1 MPAPHRA
8 LPTSSPAQK
17 CGMTMSVTTQIIFPY
32 MSDAHAPAMD
42 VQMTAQDAGMPRSF
56 RSILSAILTLS
67 STDCDLLGASSAS
80 ARAVGAVRG
89 RRSPARHQ
97 LNLPLGRA
105 ITRHQCSLPQRVQL
119 PGRPAGS
126 CLLLA
131 ERRRRCPAQGVG
143 GQLWLEDGGCFEAA
157 AARVSFRG
165 YQHAARSPIPC
176 LGRRLPVTCSSS
188 RRVLTPW

>member
-1 MPAPHRA
+1 MCGRPRA
-8 LPTSSPAQK
+8 HKCRKRGVSSCRCVRTCSVAGHARRDEGSCKSKFKVGISQN
-17 CGMTMSVTTQIIFPY
+17 MSCFVIF
-32 MSDAHAPAMD
+32 
-42 VQMTAQDAGMPRSF
+42 
-56 RSILSAILTLS
+56 LTLS

-157 AARVSFRG
+157 AAQVWFRG
-165 YQHAARSPIPC
+165 CQHAARGPIPC
-176 LGRRLPVTCSSS
+176 LGRRVPVTCSSS

>member
-1 MPAPHRA
+1 MISPLCICRRCGRDGRRGRYRRA
-8 LPTSSPAQK
+8 
-17 CGMTMSVTTQIIFPY
+17 GTQGAKARFF
-32 MSDAHAPAMD
+32 
-42 VQMTAQDAGMPRSF
+42 VNCR
-56 RSILSAILTLS
+56 ILTLS

-157 AARVSFRG
+157 AAQVWFRG
-165 YQHAARSPIPC
+165 CQHAARSPIPC
-176 LGRRLPVTCSSS
+176 LGRRVPVTCSSS

>member
-1 MPAPHRA
+1 M
-8 LPTSSPAQK
+8 SYSPA
-17 CGMTMSVTTQIIFPY
+17 VTQLIHPVSAMEIWEA
-32 MSDAHAPAMD
+32 SEIPAGLYG
-42 VQMTAQDAGMPRSF
+42 VTA
-56 RSILSAILTLS
+56 LTLS

-119 PGRPAGS
+119 PGRPACS

-131 ERRRRCPAQGVG
+131 ERRRRCPAQGIG

-157 AARVSFRG
+157 VAQVWFRG
-165 YQHAARSPIPC
+165 CQHAARSPIPC
-176 LGRRLPVTCSSS
+176 LGRRLPVACSSS